1 MAQKILD
8 GEERKRYAK
17 NYFQHY
23 PERRLK
29 FEYSNLNLPKIGVSF
44 RTRQQDP
51 CAWFTVKY
59 IPEKGQ
65 AAIHLRVPIK
75 DQWNDFADF
84 LDLDIYFPKDQV
96 MEMVKVLEQA
106 PPPKGLESIHARTV
120 SMADLHTLIERI
132 KRNLSP
138 QGSKAKHHPRRS
150 KQREVNP
157 HHGRGKRAT
166 K

>member
-1 MAQKILD
+1 MAQKTLD

-17 NYFQHY
+17 NYFQRY

-51 CAWFTVKY
+51 GAWFTVKH
-59 IPEKGQ
+59 IPEKDQ
-65 AAIHLRVPIK
+65 VAIHLRVPIK

-106 PPPKGLESIHARTV
+106 PPPKVLEGTRSWIV
-120 SMADLHTLIERI
+120 SMSSLYTFLGRI

-138 QGSKAKHHPRRS
+138 KVSKGKRRPRKR
-150 KQREVNP
+150 KQHEVTA
-157 HHGRGKRAT
+157 HGRGKRVSR
-166 K
+166 